1 MSEARI
7 WLPKKLK
14 PVFLGPADV
23 RGAYG
28 GRGSAK
34 TRSFAKMIAVRGY
47 QFGMSGTSGIL
58 VCARQFM
65 NSLEDSS
72 LEEVKRAIE
81 EEPFLSAYYDVGE
94 KYIKSKDG
102 RISFAFCGL
111 DRSILSLKSKG
122 RILILWIDEGEPVTG
137 PAFDIVEPTLREEGS
152 DWNAELW
159 LTWNPARKSA
169 AVERYRRSNDPR
181 IKIVE
186 LNWRDNPKFPETLE
200 RKRIRCLEEEP
211 HKYDHIWEGGYLTLA
226 DGAYFAKQLA
236 DAKAGGRISKV
247 AADPLLSLRAYV
259 DIGGTGARA
268 DAFAMWIVQFV
279 GREVRVL
286 NYYEAVGQEL
296 AAHVQ
301 WLRDNGYEKVQ
312 IVLPH
317 DGASNDKVYAV
328 SYESALRS
336 AGFSVRVIPNM
347 GKGAAAQ
354 RIEAVRRI
362 MPNVWFDEAKT
373 EPGREALG
381 WYHPKKDDKRQID
394 LGPEHDWSSH
404 GADAFGLMAV
414 DYEQNKPQTY
424 KQLNYPKL
432 GVA

>member
-1 MSEARI
+1 MTEARV
-7 WLPKKLK
+7 WVPKKLK

-81 EEPFLSAYYDVGE
+81 EEPFLAAYYDVGE

-122 RILILWIDEGEPVTG
+122 RILILWIDEAEPVTG

-159 LTWNPARKSA
+159 ITWNPARKSA
-169 AVERYRRSNDPR
+169 AVERYRRSKDER

-200 RKRIRCLEEEP
+200 RKRVRCLEEEP
-211 HKYDHIWEGGYLTLA
+211 DKYDHVWEGGYLTIA
-226 DGAYFAKQLA
+226 EGAYFAKQLA
-236 DAKAGGRISKV
+236 TAKSDGRIGKV
-247 AADPLLSLRAYV
+247 AADPLLPVRAYV

-268 DAFAMWIVQFV
+268 DAFAMWIAQFV

-301 WLRDNGYEKVQ
+301 WLRDNGYEKAQV
-312 IVLPH
+312 ILPH
-317 DGASNDKVYAV
+317 DGASNDKVFAV
-328 SYESALRS
+328 SYESAFRS

-347 GKGAAAQ
+347 GAAAASK
-354 RIEAVRRI
+354 RIEAVRRV
-362 MPNVWFDEAKT
+362 MPSVWFDETKT
-373 EPGREALG
+373 EAGREALG

-394 LGPEHDWSSH
+394 LGPDHDWSSH

-424 KQLNYPKL
+424 TELRYPKL

>member
-1 MSEARI
+1 MTEARV
-7 WLPKKLK
+7 WVPKKLK

-81 EEPFLSAYYDVGE
+81 EEPFLAAYYDVGE

-122 RILILWIDEGEPVTG
+122 RILILWIDEAEPVTG

-159 LTWNPARKSA
+159 ITWNPARKSA
-169 AVERYRRSNDPR
+169 AVERYRRSKDER

-200 RKRIRCLEEEP
+200 RKRVRCLEEEP
-211 HKYDHIWEGGYLTLA
+211 DKYDHVWEGGYLTIA
-226 DGAYFAKQLA
+226 EGAYFAKQLA
-236 DAKAGGRISKV
+236 STKSDGRIGKV
-247 AADPLLSLRAYV
+247 AADPLLPMRAYV

-268 DAFAMWIVQFV
+268 DAFAMWISQFV

-301 WLRDNGYEKVQ
+301 WLRDNGYEKAQV
-312 IVLPH
+312 ILPH
-317 DGASNDKVYAV
+317 DGASSDKVFAV
-328 SYESALRS
+328 SYESAFRS

-347 GKGAAAQ
+347 GAGAASK
-354 RIEAVRRI
+354 RIEAVRRV
-362 MPNVWFDEAKT
+362 MPSVWFNEANT
-373 EPGREALG
+373 EAGREALG

-394 LGPEHDWSSH
+394 LGPDHDWSSH

-424 KQLNYPKL
+424 TELRYPKL

>member
-1 MSEARI
+1 MTEARV
-7 WLPKKLK
+7 WVPKKLK

-34 TRSFAKMIAVRGY
+34 TRSFAKMTAVRGY

-122 RILILWIDEGEPVTG
+122 RILILWIDEAEPVTG

-159 LTWNPARKSA
+159 ITWNPARKSA
-169 AVERYRRSNDPR
+169 AVERYRRSKDDR

-200 RKRIRCLEEEP
+200 RKRVRCLEDEP
-211 HKYDHIWEGGYLTLA
+211 DKYDHVWEGGYLTIA
-226 DGAYFAKQLA
+226 EGAYFAKQLA
-236 DAKAGGRISKV
+236 SAKSDGRIGKV
-247 AADPLLSLRAYV
+247 AADPLLPMRAYV
-259 DIGGTGARA
+259 DIGGTGARS
-268 DAFAMWIVQFV
+268 DAFAMWISQFV
-279 GREVRVL
+279 GREIRVL

-301 WLRDNGYEKVQ
+301 WLRGNGYEKAQV
-312 IVLPH
+312 ILPH
-317 DGASNDKVYAV
+317 DGASNDKVFAV

-336 AGFSVRVIPNM
+336 AGFPVRVIPNM
-347 GKGAAAQ
+347 GAGAASK
-354 RIEAVRRI
+354 RIEAVRRV
-362 MPNVWFDEAKT
+362 MPSVWFDETKT
-373 EPGREALG
+373 EAGREALG

-394 LGPEHDWSSH
+394 LGPDHDWSSH

-424 KQLNYPKL
+424 TELRYPKL